1 MNSFSAESIDYLGRK
16 ISEQG
21 VRLGQRK
28 IEAIQSIKVGQASE
42 TVCRVGQLFSEICSN
57 FRGYN

>member
-1 MNSFSAESIDYLGRK
+1 MNSFFAESIDYLGRK

-42 TVCRVGQLFSEICSN
+42 TVCRVGQFSEICSN